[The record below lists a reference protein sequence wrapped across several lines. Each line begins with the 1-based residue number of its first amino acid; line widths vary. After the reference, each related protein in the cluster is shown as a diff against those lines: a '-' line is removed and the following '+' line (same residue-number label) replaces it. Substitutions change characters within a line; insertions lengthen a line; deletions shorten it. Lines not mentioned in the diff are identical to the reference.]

1 LRYSLEEDVVT
12 QVIVIIEV
20 FVPLG
25 EGEDALL
32 ELAVL
37 GVDDFVLITV
47 VFEELGGPGEEIEFF
62 VDFTQEQDTAIRAH
76 VSSFEIGLNFPTLAA

>member
-1 LRYSLEEDVVT
+1 MT

-20 FVPLG
+20 LVTLG

-37 GVDDFVLITV
+37 GMDDFMLITV
-47 VFEELGGPGEEIEFF
+47 VFEEFGGPGEEIESF
-62 VDFTQEQDTAIRAH
+62 VDFPQEQDAAIRTD
-76 VSSFEIGLNFPTLAA
+76 VSALEIGLNFPPLAA

>member
-1 LRYSLEEDVVT
+1 MT

-32 ELAVL
+32 QLAVL
-37 GVDDFVLITV
+37 GVDNLVLVTV
-47 VFEELGGPGEEIEFF
+47 VFEKSGSPGEKVESF
-62 VDFTQEQDTAIRAH
+62 VDFAEEQNAAI
-76 VSSFEIGLNFPTLAA
+76 

>member
-1 LRYSLEEDVVT
+1 LEEDVVT

-32 ELAVL
+32 QLAVL
-37 GVDDFVLITV
+37 GVDNLVLVTV
-47 VFEELGGPGEEIEFF
+47 VFEKSGGAGEKIESAIN
-62 VDFTQEQDTAIRAH
+62 FTQKEGTPI
-76 VSSFEIGLNFPTLAA
+76 